1 MRRYALVL
9 VVVAAAALGACDLSP
24 HQAAVNPTHRVAS
37 LSLVPQ
43 GVTPPPCPTDG
54 SEFRYGTCQLP
65 PDVAQQDDVAL
76 VGAPSEIADVGC
88 GRAVVPF
95 GYTVD
100 NDPGSLVCNPT
111 L

>member
-9 VVVAAAALGACDLSP
+9 IVVAAAALGACDLQT
-24 HQAAVNPTHRVAS
+24 HQAANPPGRVAS

-54 SEFRYGTCQLP
+54 SQFEYGTCQLP

-76 VGAPSEIADVGC
+76 VGASSQISDVGC

-100 NDPGSLVCNPT
+100 NAPGTLDCNPT
-111 L
+111 P